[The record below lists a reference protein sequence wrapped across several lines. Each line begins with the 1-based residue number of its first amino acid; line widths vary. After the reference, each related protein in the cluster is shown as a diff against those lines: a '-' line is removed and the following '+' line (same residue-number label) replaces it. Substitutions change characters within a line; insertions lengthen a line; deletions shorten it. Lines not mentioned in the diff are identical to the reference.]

1 MIDTPMTTYAVLD
14 FETTGMSPDYGAC
27 PTEIAIV
34 LVRDGQITDRYQSLM
49 NGNVWIPPFIQSLTG
64 ISNTMVRKAPPMQ
77 QIMGEA
83 IEFAADY
90 PLVAHN
96 ASFDRKF
103 WDDAVERHGKQ
114 RQQEF
119 LCSMLMARRV
129 FPDAPNHKLGTLV
142 NYLRLPMTGQFHRAL
157 ADAEATAH
165 LFIRLHERIQ
175 QRLNCPAPSCKQL
188 LAVQRQKIGTF

>member
-1 MIDTPMTTYAVLD
+1 MTTYAVLD
-14 FETTGMSPDYGAC
+14 FETTGMSPDDGAC

-34 LVRDGQITDRYQSLM
+34 LVRGGVIVDRYQSLM
-49 NGNVWIPPFIQSLTG
+49 NGNAWIPPFIQSLTG
-64 ISNTMVRKAPPMQ
+64 ISNTMVRNAPPMQ
-77 QIMGEA
+77 QVMGEA
-83 IEFAADY
+83 IEFAGDY

-103 WDDAVERHGKQ
+103 WEHALDHQDTPLR
-114 RQQEF
+114 QEF

-142 NYLRLPMTGQFHRAL
+142 NHLRLPMNGQFHRAL

-165 LFIRLHERIQ
+165 LFIKMQQRIQ
-175 QRLNCPAPSCKQL
+175 ERLGCAEPSCRQL

>member
-1 MIDTPMTTYAVLD
+1 MTTYAILD

-34 LVRDGQITDRYQSLM
+34 LVRDGQIVDRYQSLM

-64 ISNTMVRKAPPMQ
+64 ISNAMVRKAPPMRQ
-77 QIMGEA
+77 VMGEA
-83 IEFAADY
+83 IEFAADH

-114 RQQEF
+114 RRQEF

-142 NYLRLPMTGQFHRAL
+142 NYLRIPMTGQFHRAL

-165 LFIRLHERIQ
+165 LFIRMHERIQ
-175 QRLNCPAPSCKQL
+175 QRLNCPAPSCAQL

>member
-1 MIDTPMTTYAVLD
+1 MTTYAILD

-27 PTEIAIV
+27 PTEIAVV
-34 LVRDGQITDRYQSLM
+34 LVREGLIVDRYQSLM
-49 NGNVWIPPFIQSLTG
+49 NGNTWIPPFIQSLTG
-64 ISNTMVRKAPPMQ
+64 ITNAMVRKAPPMGQ
-77 QIMGEA
+77 VMNDA

-103 WDDAVERHGKQ
+103 WDDALEQQGKE

-129 FPDAPNHKLGTLV
+129 FPQAPNHKLGTLV

-165 LFIRLHERIQ
+165 LFIKMQQVIQ
-175 QRLNCPAPSCKQL
+175 DKLKLREVHYRHL